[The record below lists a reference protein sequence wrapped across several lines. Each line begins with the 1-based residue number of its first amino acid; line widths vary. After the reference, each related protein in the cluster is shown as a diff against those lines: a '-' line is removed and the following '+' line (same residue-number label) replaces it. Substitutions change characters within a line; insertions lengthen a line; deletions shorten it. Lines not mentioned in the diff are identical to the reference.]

1 MLSSRRPGRSE
12 RTASGS
18 LRLPALA
25 LAVLSLALVA
35 CPRKSQESPAPVA
48 GQPASTDFP
57 CYDAAQKASS
67 AIQEAARVAG
77 APPVDANS
85 WSGVESTASSAL
97 SAAESAC
104 SGSSD
109 SVNESRA
116 AISAMRSMLS
126 DLSNAARGN
135 GGASNLGAQIGE
147 VDERLNKAKSLIR

>member
-1 MLSSRRPGRSE
+1 MISTRPG
-12 RTASGS
+12 
-18 LRLPALA
+18 LPALT

-35 CPRKSQESPAPVA
+35 CPKKSQETSAPAA
-48 GQPASTDFP
+48 DQPPSTDFP

-77 APPVDANS
+77 SPPVDANS

-116 AISAMRSMLS
+116 AISTMRSMLS

-135 GGASNLGAQIGE
+135 GRASNLGAQIGE
-147 VDERLNKAKSLIR
+147 VDERLDKAKSLIR